1 MGPMIRV
8 YNTPTLIK
16 GDWIF
21 DPEGMAIKRF
31 STEIGLACLAVVSS
45 CSCPALSALPFAPYP
60 VPDDPFS

>member
-21 DPEGMAIKRF
+21 DPEGMGQK
-31 STEIGLACLAVVSS
+31 ENL
-45 CSCPALSALPFAPYP
+45 
-60 VPDDPFS
+60 